1 MSPPGTDPVFYCH
14 ICPNASTEVRL
25 MVLARGIP
33 ICDECIELMTRIV
46 RERTRGS
53 DWERLKDFAP

>member
-1 MSPPGTDPVFYCH
+1 
-14 ICPNASTEVRL
+14 

-33 ICDECIELMTRIV
+33 ICDECIELMMKVV
-46 RERTRGS
+46 RDRTCGS